1 MILLL
6 HYKLRNMIEK
16 EDVDKLSNESKIAI
30 VNIGD
35 NLSIYFMYIPDGYGI
50 TEVNSE
56 TQKTQII
63 GKLKQFNKLKI
74 LKPQKLDNGD
84 LVKLFTDV
92 LIQKGQDFNKYPNP
106 TAYAFW
112 N

>member
-30 VNIGD
+30 VNIDD
-35 NLSIYFMYIPDGYGI
+35 NLSIYFMYIPDGYEI

-56 TQKTQII
+56 TKKNT
-63 GKLKQFNKLKI
+63 NYWKI
-74 LKPQKLDNGD
+74 E
-84 LVKLFTDV
+84 T
-92 LIQKGQDFNKYPNP
+92 I
-106 TAYAFW
+106 
-112 N
+112 